1 MKQVVIGSRGSRLAL
16 WQSEFIQQQLESRNP
31 GLQVRIEVIPTTG
44 DRISESALAKIGSA
58 KGLFVKE
65 IEEFL
70 LERKV
75 DLAVHSL
82 KDTPT
87 ELPHGLCLAAIPE
100 REDARDVLILPEGR
114 SPEDVEASPLARLS
128 PGAKLGTS
136 SLRRRVQLKHLRS
149 DLEIQV
155 MRGNVDTRIRKMHEK
170 GFDGIV
176 LAAAGV
182 RRLGLQEKIAQAFT
196 FDEMIP
202 AVGQGALAIE
212 IREDDKAMRDW
223 LAPLD
228 HAPTHLCTNAERAFL
243 RKMGGGCQVP
253 MGAHAFLNDGRATF
267 TAFAASP
274 DAEDLVRTQLH
285 GRPEQLEEMALG
297 AAEDLLSRGAGEML
311 RKSEG

>member
-16 WQSEFIQQQLESRNP
+16 WQSEFIKQQLESRNP
-31 GLQVRIEVIPTTG
+31 GLQVRIEVIKTTG
-44 DRISESALAKIGSA
+44 DRISESALAKIGST

-155 MRGNVDTRIRKMHEK
+155 MRGNVDTRIRKMQEQ
-170 GFDGIV
+170 GLDGIV

-182 RRLGLQEKIAQAFT
+182 RRLGLQEKIAQAFS

-212 IREDDKAMRDW
+212 VRENDEAMREW

-228 HAPTHLCTNAERAFL
+228 HAPTRLCTNAERTFL

-253 MGAHAFLNDGRATF
+253 MGAHVCIADGRATF
-267 TAFAASP
+267 VAFAASP
-274 DAEDLVRTQLH
+274 DAEELVRTQLN
-285 GRPEQLEEMALG
+285 GRPEKIEEMALG
-297 AAEDLLSRGAGEML
+297 AAEELLSRGAAEML
-311 RKSEG
+311 RKSEV

>member
-16 WQSEFIQQQLESRNP
+16 WQSEFVKQQLERRNP
-31 GLQVRIEVIPTTG
+31 GLRVRIEVIQTTG
-44 DRISESALAKIGSA
+44 DHISESALAKIGST

-70 LERKV
+70 LERRV

-82 KDTPT
+82 KDTPA
-87 ELPHGLCLAAIPE
+87 ELPRGLCLAAIPE
-100 REDARDVLILPEGR
+100 REDARDVLILPEGG
-114 SPEDVEASPLARLS
+114 SSNDGKASPLMRLS

-149 DLEIQV
+149 DLGIQV
-155 MRGNVDTRIRKMHEK
+155 MRGNVDTRIRKMHEQ
-170 GFDGIV
+170 GFHGIV

-182 RRLGLQEKIAQAFT
+182 RRLGLQEKIAQAFS

-212 IREDDKAMRDW
+212 IREDDEAIRGW

-228 HAPTHLCTNAERAFL
+228 HGPTHLCTNAERAFL

-253 MGAHAFLNDGRATF
+253 MGAHAFIADGRATF
-267 TAFAASP
+267 VAFAASP
-274 DAEDLVRTQLH
+274 DAEELVRTQLN
-285 GRPEQLEEMALG
+285 GPPEKLEEMALG
-297 AAEDLLSRGAGEML
+297 AAEELLARGADEML
-311 RKSEG
+311 RKPDP